1 MRARAVMAR
10 HLLLLL
16 LCLSGCSKTL
26 YVEGVPNYY
35 RVDVGIR
42 RSGQPTTLKQW
53 QTIWRDLESERPG
66 RPHYVVKLNFDDE
79 GSSDLATQAGFVLL
93 KHPIQPAADKDVF
106 DNLAN
111 TFVQPTDAEVD
122 AIERA
127 TASGDLAAVADRAHM
142 LKTSARMVGALRMGQ
157 LCEEIESCGLCRA
170 APACS
175 AAVSGLAA
183 AFASARGEIGPRAQ
197 GRPVSS
203 RRGTGL

>member
-1 MRARAVMAR
+1 MRACAVMAR
-10 HLLLLL
+10 HLLLIL

-26 YVEGVPNYY
+26 YVDGVPNYY

-122 AIERA
+122 AIER
-127 TASGDLAAVADRAHM
+127 DVAAHADDGELIQCTHGQDRTSYAVGRDRVLR
-142 LKTSARMVGALRMGQ
+142 LKWLKINAYAEMVTYGFHGPGGPQPTLH
-157 LCEEIESCGLCRA
+157 GLHEKWENFK
-170 APACS
+170 AP
-175 AAVSGLAA
+175 
-183 AFASARGEIGPRAQ
+183 
-197 GRPVSS
+197 
-203 RRGTGL
+203 